1 MRYFLMAICIV
12 VMGASSAHAQDEP
25 LPDSVARAY
34 LAYETALAAQDD
46 DTAFD
51 AAAAA
56 WRAARTARIDPE
68 LIGILAENYGQLAQR
83 RGAYGEAYEAWRNA
97 AEISDRARNPAP
109 ERALRWY
116 NAGVAAYA
124 NGEVDDANRCLARS
138 VRAQPAD
145 EAVRDE
151 DLYGN
156 TRYLIAATTA
166 QLGRLSGV
174 GEHARAAIA
183 AFQASGRPDDSMYAN
198 AHYLSGIAY
207 YSSGDDAESAM
218 EFNMA
223 RGILATVDAVGRQ
236 NDIRVLELW
245 LSLARDR
252 LSEPQLE
259 QIDVQLAASRF
270 PPLPE
275 TELFEITEEHN
286 HDAVAIVRI
295 EPRYPREAARQGI
308 QGVSLVQFDLSAE
321 GVPENIVVITSIPG
335 GVFGEVSAQAVAQW
349 RYQPMMRD
357 GQPVPRL
364 GVETAFVF
372 QLR

>member
-1 MRYFLMAICIV
+1 MRQFIV
-12 VMGASSAHAQDEP
+12 ALGVAVLVGSTAHTQDEP
-25 LPDSVARAY
+25 LPDSVAQAY
-34 LAYETALAAQDD
+34 LAYENAMTAQDD
-46 DTAFD
+46 DAAFD
-51 AAAAA
+51 AAAVA

-83 RGAYGEAYEAWRNA
+83 RGAHGEAYEAWRNA
-97 AEISDRARNPAP
+97 GEISDRARNPAP

-138 VRAQPAD
+138 ARAQPAD
-145 EAVRDE
+145 DAVRDE
-151 DLYGN
+151 ALFGN
-156 TRYLIAATTA
+156 TQYLIAATTA

-174 GEHARAAIA
+174 DEHARAAIS
-183 AFQASGRPDDSMYAN
+183 AFQVSGRADDSMYAN
-198 AHYLSGIAY
+198 AYYLSGIAH

-218 EFNMA
+218 DFNMA
-223 RGILATVDAVGRQ
+223 RGMLATLDAGARQ

-245 LSLARDR
+245 LSLARRR

-270 PPLPE
+270 PPPPE
-275 TELFEITEEHN
+275 AGPFEIFDEPN
-286 HDAVAIVRI
+286 HDAVPIVRD

-308 QGVSLVQFDLSAE
+308 QGVSLVQFDVSAE

-335 GVFGEVSAQAVAQW
+335 GVFEEVSAQAVAQW
-349 RYQPMMRD
+349 RYPVATRN

-364 GVETAFVF
+364 GLETTFEF